1 LSQPTRR
8 ARSLRAAWLVVA
20 ILAAGIVAALAYND
34 VSSTVTPDDKVYAE
48 RFLRETGHGD
58 LITQTPPTRAG
69 LCYDRSRAIEK
80 ILTDLGFKIRH
91 AAVYS
96 TKNTGSWLKSL
107 LTPRTPS
114 HAVSEVK
121 TERGWMVIDSNNR
134 WIGLTR
140 DGKPVDLAE
149 LRDGNISQMTWDPR
163 LKEHMSP
170 IFEAPF
176 SYVFGLYSRHGRF
189 YPPYTPF
196 PTPTGARSPTTSPAK
211 RHAVP
216 LTPEMRGR
224 GKTSNGL
231 ARIASAGLPIE
242 KAEARTARGKG
253 KG

>member
-8 ARSLRAAWLVVA
+8 AQSLRVAWLVVA
-20 ILAAGIVAALAYND
+20 VLAAGIVAALAYND
-34 VSSTVTPDDKVYAE
+34 VSSAVTPDDKVYAE

-58 LITQTPPTRAG
+58 LIAQTPPADFGDQVRTVLGVQDAVLSIAPKNVGIPFNQPRELSDLYRTRSG

-80 ILTDLGFKIRH
+80 ILTDLGFEIRH

-107 LTPRTPS
+107 LTPKTPS

-176 SYVFGLYSRHGRF
+176 SYLFGLYSRHGRF
-189 YPPYTPF
+189 YPPYTPV
-196 PTPTGARSPTTSPAK
+196 PDADWSQIPYNITG
-211 RHAVP
+211 
-216 LTPEMRGR
+216 
-224 GKTSNGL
+224 
-231 ARIASAGLPIE
+231 
-242 KAEARTARGKG
+242 
-253 KG
+253 